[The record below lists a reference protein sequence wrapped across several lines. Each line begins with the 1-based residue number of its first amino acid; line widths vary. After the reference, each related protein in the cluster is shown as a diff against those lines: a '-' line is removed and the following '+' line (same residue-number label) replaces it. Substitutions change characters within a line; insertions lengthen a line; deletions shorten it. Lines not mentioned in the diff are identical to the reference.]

1 MEGTTTCMQCG
12 KPFEGKR
19 ADTKYCS
26 STCRSRASR
35 EANGEGGSGDG
46 AQSNSLERLETLN
59 MPSAARPGEDSNSIE
74 LEARMAMLE
83 MRLTSLTSLA
93 SRVES
98 LESLSANVERLQA
111 RLKGMESAGSE
122 LTDISGRMARIE
134 AEQAKL
140 ARQAGSET
148 GATQIA
154 RITTRLDALD
164 TKVTQLVGLPERLRS
179 LEKRGSDSGELGGR
193 VEALEARGPQIQRL
207 QKSVGELQARLEV
220 GLEESRKA
228 RPADSGATQRLIEAR
243 VSPIEQRIERLAAQS
258 RTAPAPDDSRVHRLE
273 QRVSRLNAMV
283 ESLSTDDE
291 NVKITKLERSIVSL
305 RTRLEGLENNP
316 DGESGTAEVLG
327 ERLDGFADDLSGL
340 RTNMHQL
347 AQAIEILQDAAGF
360 ERNGDDDEDE
370 EPDWDEDDD

>member
-1 MEGTTTCMQCG
+1 
-12 KPFEGKR
+12 
-19 ADTKYCS
+19 
-26 STCRSRASR
+26 
-35 EANGEGGSGDG
+35 
-46 AQSNSLERLETLN
+46 
-59 MPSAARPGEDSNSIE
+59 MPSAVRPGEDSNSIE
-74 LEARMAMLE
+74 LEARLTMLE
-83 MRLTSLTSLA
+83 MRLTSLSSLT

-111 RLKGMESAGSE
+111 RLKGMESLANEVS
-122 LTDISGRMARIE
+122 DISGRMGRIE
-134 AEQAKL
+134 AELAKL
-140 ARQAGSET
+140 ARQTGSET

-164 TKVTQLVGLPERLRS
+164 TKVTPLVGLPERLRTI
-179 LEKRGSDSGELGGR
+179 EKRGNDSGDLGGR
-193 VEALEARGPQIQRL
+193 VEALEAGGPQIQRL

-220 GLEESRKA
+220 GLEESCKA
-228 RPADSGATQRLIEAR
+228 RPTDSGTTQRLIEAR
-243 VSPIEQRIERLAAQS
+243 VSPIEQRIERLVAQS

-316 DGESGTAEVLG
+316 DGESGTVEVLG
-327 ERLDGFADDLSGL
+327 ERLDGIADELSGI

-360 ERNGDDDEDE
+360 ERNDDEDEDEDE
-370 EPDWDEDDD
+370 EPDWDEDED